1 MSDNKNRIKKVVARR
16 TGPIIPCHM
25 DIKNLSIE
33 TSGSGGTKEM
43 KYGEQT
49 LSNSLPTKS
58 KGLFKHRLN
67 EKQNKLLMQYYS
79 AFEFDREKAK
89 VDFPNMTITNLDEA
103 MAKLVRK
110 LLNRINK
117 VNAEIVNSGF
127 IGGLGA
133 KFLIRLFR
141 SISAKKYQLF
151 EDKKNDLLQLI
162 RRWTFLPLPFLQ
174 GNKTREEDRILR
186 NLLINTMNLSVREK
200 KIQKKLFGMDLLTA
214 EPFYNIYNNSDR
226 FGVRDDYS
234 IQNYLLIKN
243 YEIDH
248 VSNLILNASS
258 QGFSWSESKEAISD
272 LNKTLKET
280 YNEITCLHDEEAFS
294 HFYKEFFKR
303 TDKVQQCLKK
313 IEQKGFND
321 VAFGI
326 EDIFRGEKHNR

>member
-1 MSDNKNRIKKVVARR
+1 MSDNKPRKIKVLSRRI
-16 TGPIIPCHM
+16 GPITPCHV

-33 TSGSGGTKEM
+33 TSGSGGNKDM
-43 KYGEQT
+43 KKVGKT
-49 LSNSLPTKS
+49 SPNSYQPKS
-58 KGLFKHRLN
+58 KGLYKNRLT

-79 AFEFDREKAK
+79 AVEFDRESAK
-89 VDFPNMTITNLDEA
+89 VDFPYMTITNLDEA
-103 MAKLVRK
+103 MARLMRK

-117 VNAEIVNSGF
+117 MNAEIVNSGF
-127 IGGLGA
+127 IAGLGA

-141 SISAKKYQLF
+141 SIAAKKYNLF

-162 RRWTFLPLPFLQ
+162 RRWTFLPKPFLQ
-174 GNKTREEDRILR
+174 GSSTSEESTLLR

-200 KIQKKLFGMDLLTA
+200 KVQRKLFGMELLTS

-226 FGVRDDYS
+226 FGIRDDYS

-243 YEIDH
+243 CEIDGMA
-248 VSNLILNASS
+248 SLILNAPT
-258 QGFSWSESKEAISD
+258 QDFSWKASKEAIAK

-280 YNEITCLHDEEAFS
+280 YNEITCLTDEEAFS
-294 HFYKEFFKR
+294 HFYSEFFKR

-326 EDIFRGEKHNR
+326 EDIFMGEQHNR